1 MDKPPVR
8 QIKIK
13 REKTQ
18 VTSIKIK
25 KVNITTDPTY
35 INGIIREFYES
46 HCNKNLDTSGFQ
58 NEEVIDVFSQSCK
71 T

>member
-8 QIKIK
+8 QVKIK

-35 INGIIREFYES
+35 INGIIREFYEI
-46 HCNKNLDTSGFQ
+46 HCNKIGNRKKHVPSKYKLYNS
-58 NEEVIDVFSQSCK
+58 K
-71 T
+71 